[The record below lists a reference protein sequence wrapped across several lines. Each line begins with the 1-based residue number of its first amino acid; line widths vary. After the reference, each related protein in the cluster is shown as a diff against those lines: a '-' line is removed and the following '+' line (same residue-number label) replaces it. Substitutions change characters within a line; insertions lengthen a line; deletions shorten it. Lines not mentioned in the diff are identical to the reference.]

1 MKCLSLSNKSPDR
14 NHRGARSAIF
24 LQKLLIS
31 RKRKFFPILFFVL
44 WIPLKICPVPT
55 MHFSDREN
63 GTVWR
68 CIFEL
73 IKARFAS
80 LCSIKGMRE
89 PVSLFVSHKQ
99 STKIGKTC
107 SLKVLWCPLSSL
119 VSVATAVVVLFF
131 FCLWEMVVCCLLQ
144 TAVRLPA
151 ASFFFLD
158 STMWNPVCLDGL
170 AHVRAHYEF
179 FFFVL
184 KRIQSESFECVWLH
198 SPIVISTK
206 SNLQWINRR
215 KKNCL
220 PTLFVLQ
227 SRPHGQTL
235 FLFGSF
241 WGCSFTSVSQQTT
254 NVNRRGKKWPN

>member
-99 STKIGKTC
+99 STKMRQNM
-107 SLKVLWCPLSSL
+107 L
-119 VSVATAVVVLFF
+119 VKSFMVPVVVTRQRGHG
-131 FCLWEMVVCCLLQ
+131 CGG
-144 TAVRLPA
+144 A
-151 ASFFFLD
+151 FFFL
-158 STMWNPVCLDGL
+158 SLRNGGLLFAADGS
-170 AHVRAHYEF
+170 AFTCCF
-179 FFFVL
+179 FFFSRFYDVKPSMPRRVGPCTGPL
-184 KRIQSESFECVWLH
+184 
-198 SPIVISTK
+198 
-206 SNLQWINRR
+206 WIFFLCS
-215 KKNCL
+215 KKDPKWKFWMCL
-220 PTLFVLQ
+220 IAL
-227 SRPHGQTL
+227 
-235 FLFGSF
+235 
-241 WGCSFTSVSQQTT
+241 T
-254 NVNRRGKKWPN
+254 NSHFNEI